1 MTFGIRRTDG
11 SFQPLKIARCKS
23 SLSNLIFHF
32 LIVALLSIYSIPYQH
47 QHYYY
52 IMISSVEWVPRG
64 VADPNPKQY
73 ELSAAE
79 QELLLLN
86 QAEYQEEDDVLD
98 EQEQAQETITTTKT
112 VTLPK
117 VDPNSLPAELR
128 MDEYS
133 SDEDENEAV
142 KGMSIGTLL
151 VNTDEE
157 DTDNEEQVMEDQDWE
172 TDDSDNDMDSDD
184 DLNDIPDTREF
195 APTDLEGL
203 QAMGL
208 SHVGAGAAMNLE
220 DQDDHDADDD
230 DSDADDVR
238 LSPDDAII
246 VVAKT
251 EEVGEMQKEGGV
263 LVVFNTHSS
272 YNTLY
277 PMYTFL
283 GLCFFGSSRVRRK
296 DGKLVCPSR
305 YCTAL
310 LSTLLGAWRCEFQR
324 RGGKLLCSRN
334 LFTRY

>member
-1 MTFGIRRTDG
+1 
-11 SFQPLKIARCKS
+11 
-23 SLSNLIFHF
+23 
-32 LIVALLSIYSIPYQH
+32 
-47 QHYYY
+47 
-52 IMISSVEWVPRG
+52 MISSVEWVPRG

-86 QAEYQEEDDVLD
+86 QAEYQVEEDDNVLN
-98 EQEQAQETITTTKT
+98 EQEQAQETIPTTKT
-112 VTLPK
+112 VMLPK

-151 VNTDEE
+151 VKTDEE
-157 DTDNEEQVMEDQDWE
+157 DNDNKEQIMENQDWE

-220 DQDDHDADDD
+220 DDDGDADDD

-251 EEVGEMQKEGGV
+251 EEVGEMMQKEGGV

-272 YNTLY
+272 YTTTLY
-277 PMYTFL
+277 LMYIFL

-296 DGKLVCPSR
+296 DGKLVCASR

-310 LSTLLGAWRCEFQR
+310 LSALLGARRCEFQR
-324 RGGKLLCSRN
+324 RGGKLLCRGN
-334 LFTRY
+334 LFARH

>member
-1 MTFGIRRTDG
+1 
-11 SFQPLKIARCKS
+11 
-23 SLSNLIFHF
+23 
-32 LIVALLSIYSIPYQH
+32 
-47 QHYYY
+47 
-52 IMISSVEWVPRG
+52 MISSVEWVPRG

-79 QELLLLN
+79 QELLSLN
-86 QAEYQEEDDVLD
+86 QAEYQEEEDDVLLD
-98 EQEQAQETITTTKT
+98 EQEEQAQESITTTKT

-133 SDEDENEAV
+133 SDEEHENDAV

-151 VNTDEE
+151 VKTDQE
-157 DTDNEEQVMEDQDWE
+157 DNDNKEHVMEDQDWE

-220 DQDDHDADDD
+220 DQDDDDDADDD

-251 EEVGEMQKEGGV
+251 EEVGEMQTEGGV
-263 LVVFNTHSS
+263 VVVFNTHSS
-272 YNTLY
+272 YTTTLY
-277 PMYTFL
+277 LTYICL

-324 RGGKLLCSRN
+324 RGGKLLCRGN
-334 LFTRY
+334 VFTRY

>member
-1 MTFGIRRTDG
+1 
-11 SFQPLKIARCKS
+11 
-23 SLSNLIFHF
+23 
-32 LIVALLSIYSIPYQH
+32 
-47 QHYYY
+47 
-52 IMISSVEWVPRG
+52 MISSVEWVPRG

-79 QELLLLN
+79 QELLSLN
-86 QAEYQEEDDVLD
+86 QAGYQEEEDDVLLD
-98 EQEQAQETITTTKT
+98 EQEEQAQETITTTKT

-133 SDEDENEAV
+133 SDEEHENEAV

-151 VNTDEE
+151 VKTDEE
-157 DTDNEEQVMEDQDWE
+157 DNDDKEQVMEDQDWE

-220 DQDDHDADDD
+220 DQDDDDADDD

-251 EEVGEMQKEGGV
+251 EEVGGRDADGRR
-263 LVVFNTHSS
+263 SS
-272 YNTLY
+272 CRFQYSLILQHNHTLSHVHI
-277 PMYTFL
+277 F
-283 GLCFFGSSRVRRK
+283 R
-296 DGKLVCPSR
+296 
-305 YCTAL
+305 
-310 LSTLLGAWRCEFQR
+310 TLLLWKFTCMKKRRETCLSITILHCPPFHFAWRMAM
-324 RGGKLLCSRN
+324 
-334 LFTRY
+334 